1 MLQKQFES
9 VFGIAALF
17 SIYIFQQIPTTQSNL
32 RFNKIKITAFQQ
44 TKITS
49 VNHTSRMSLH
59 FVLLSV
65 ESLRIC
71 CLCFGFCVVA
81 ILHVCK
87 SLSIC
92 YLAQFSADVINMA
105 VPRIATSLALPTLTY
120 SQSTTVPG
128 IPASPSVKIESVKQA
143 DDGYIEVEVDSR
155 GSTGDRSEFTNIFL
169 PDYDCVRDGAMHT
182 GWLPKR

>member
-32 RFNKIKITAFQQ
+32 RFNKIKITAFQ
-44 TKITS
+44 TKIAS

-59 FVLLSV
+59 FVSLSV
-65 ESLRIC
+65 ELLHIC
-71 CLCFGFCVVA
+71 CLRFGFCVVA
-81 ILHVCK
+81 IRHVCK
-87 SLSIC
+87 SSSIC

-105 VPRIATSLALPTLTY
+105 VSKIATSLVLPTLTY
-120 SQSTTVPG
+120 SQSTVPG
-128 IPASPSVKIESVKQA
+128 IPASPSVKIESFKQA

-169 PDYDCVRDGAMHT
+169 PDYDCVRDGSTHT
-182 GWLPKR
+182 GWLSKR